1 MIFKFLFSFSLLIF
15 PVISFSQSSVIEL
28 NWTDLLEGTWNNQTY
43 KAPTINGI
51 PLDIAAPNYYYAQKV
66 KSTGNATLQNATYV
80 PASLEEINFLSQF
93 NINIPE
99 SLKYDLKIT
108 KAAQENFI
116 SFSCCPFMN
125 QEGIIQKLISFS
137 VDYTPQ
143 NQNLAYEKDFVTN
156 SVLKEGSGFWYKIAV
171 PKDGVYKIDKAFL
184 TSIGVDVSTLSPN
197 HLHIY
202 GNGDGMLPEENW
214 INRTDD
220 LAQNAIT
227 IVGGA
232 DGVFNDQDYVLFYG
246 SGPHRWYANGTVEF
260 DQKRNAY
267 SDKSYYFININPN
280 TLPLYIQNSV
290 DDGLPA
296 STVISEYNY
305 RDVYEVDTKSL
316 VGGGQRWYGDL
327 FDVELEKSFSF
338 YIPDLIPN
346 EPIVFKTA
354 IATNALSSAGTSQKY
369 YCNGT
374 LLTNVALPVISYDYV
389 RSNKTH
395 IYSNPSSSS
404 LDFKISITRDSPTTL
419 TYLDR
424 ILVNTKRN
432 LTFLGT
438 QFGFRNISTIDSTIK
453 AEYQIGAFP
462 TAGFVWDV
470 TNNKVPVKLTG
481 SNVSGVFSFTKN
493 LFLSEFIAS
502 NGSAFYTP
510 EKIGNVAYQNLHS
523 LPQAD
528 YLIVSHPNFIQ
539 QAERLAN
546 LHRDEGMIVHVVTP
560 DQIYNEFSSG
570 SPDAVG
576 IRMFMKMFY
585 DRAVLSSDPLLYP
598 KYLLLF
604 GDGTYDPKDR
614 IEGNNNFILT
624 YQVESSENHI
634 NAMVTDDF
642 FGMLN
647 DNEAI
652 NPTDMVDIGIG
663 RLVVSDNTQAKQQV
677 DKIEHYLKNG
687 SNLFASNTSNCCLD
701 STTNGTFGDWRLKFI
716 QIADDEEG
724 GYFINTDTEPQY
736 DMVKLNHREMNCDKL
751 YLDAYPQQTSAGGQ
765 RCPEVFSAITDRVE
779 RGALIVNY
787 VGHGGEV
794 GLAEERVVTIPQIQS
809 WGNINALHLFVSATC
824 EFTKYD
830 DPERVSAGEWLSLN
844 PIGGAI
850 ALMTTTRSVFFGV
863 NSATGLA
870 FYNNVFERDTNQLPR
885 TFGTIMMIT
894 KNQSGSSDNK
904 RSFTLIG
911 DPALRIALPR
921 LEIVTDSIN
930 GQYLTIID
938 TLNAL
943 SKVTVKGHVTDNN
956 GALQSNYNGYLL
968 PSVFDKV
975 KNYITLGQDDT
986 SPNINYELQRN
997 IVYKGKSTIQ
1007 NGRFEFSFIVPKDIA
1022 LHMGTGK
1029 ISYYAFNGLV
1039 DAAGLDTTFIIG
1051 GINPNG
1057 IVDNLGPTID
1067 LFLNDDRFIDGG
1079 ITDATPVL
1087 FAKLF
1092 DENGINTV
1100 GTGIGHDLIAVV
1112 DENSAAPI
1120 ILNDYYSADLN
1131 TYQSGS
1137 IRYELPA
1144 LAEGSHTLT
1153 LKAWDVNN
1161 NSSLAKT
1168 NFVVKP
1174 TAKGAIDHLYN
1185 YPNPFTTST
1194 KFMFEH
1200 NQSCDQLDVQIQ
1212 IYSVSGRL
1220 VKTIQEKVATKGFR
1234 TEGISWDGRDDY
1246 GDQLAR
1252 GVYVYR
1258 LKLLTVEGIT
1268 AEKTEK
1274 LVILK

>member
-15 PVISFSQSSVIEL
+15 PLISFSQSSVIEL
-28 NWTDLLEGTWNNQTY
+28 NWTGQLEGTWNDQTY
-43 KAPTINGI
+43 KAPTINGV
-51 PLDIAAPNYYYAQKV
+51 PLDITAPNFYYSQKV
-66 KSTGNATLQNATYV
+66 KSPGIVTLENVAFV
-80 PASLEEINFLSQF
+80 PASLDEINFLSQF
-93 NINIPE
+93 DINIPG
-99 SLKYDLKIT
+99 SLKYDLKIAL
-108 KAAQENFI
+108 AARENFI
-116 SFSCCPFMN
+116 SFSCFPFVN
-125 QEGIIQKLISFS
+125 QNGIIQKLVSFS
-137 VDYTPQ
+137 F
-143 NQNLAYEKDFVTN
+143 NQTVQSQQLSIEKDFVTN

-171 PKDGVYKIDKAFL
+171 AKDGIYKIDKAFL
-184 TSIGVDVSTLSPN
+184 TSIGIDVSTLNPN
-197 HLHIY
+197 HLHIF
-202 GNGDGMLPEENW
+202 GNGEGMLPEENW
-214 INRTDD
+214 IYRTDD
-220 LAQNAIT
+220 LAQNAVT
-227 IVGGA
+227 IVGAA
-232 DGVFNDQDYVLFYG
+232 DGVFNDEDFLLFYG
-246 SGPHRWYANGTVEF
+246 SGPHKWYANGTVEF

-267 SDKSYYFININPN
+267 SDKSYYFINVNPN

-338 YIPDLIPN
+338 YIPDLLSN

-354 IATNALSSAGTSQKY
+354 IATNATNSAGTAQKY

-374 LLTNVALPVISYDYV
+374 LLTNVALPLTSYDYV
-389 RSNKTH
+389 RSAKTH
-395 IYSNPSSSS
+395 IYSNPSSPS

-424 ILVNTKRN
+424 ILVNTKRS
-432 LTFLGT
+432 LTFFGT
-438 QFGFRNISTIDSTIK
+438 QFGFRSISTIDSTLK
-453 AEYQIGAFP
+453 AEYQIAAFP
-462 TAGFVWDV
+462 SSGFVWDV
-470 TNNKVPVKLTG
+470 TNNKVPVLITG
-481 SNVSGVFSFTKN
+481 NNASGIFSFTKK
-493 LFLSEFIAS
+493 LILSEFIAS
-502 NGSAFYTP
+502 NGYAFYTP
-510 EKIGNVAYQNLHS
+510 EKIASVAYQNLHG
-523 LPQAD
+523 LPLAD
-528 YLIVSHPNFIQ
+528 YLIVAHPNFIQ

-546 LHRDEGMIVHVVTP
+546 LHRNEGLIVHVVSP
-560 DQIYNEFSSG
+560 EQIYNEFSSG
-570 SPDAVG
+570 TPDAVG

-585 DRAVLSSDPLLYP
+585 DRAIISSDPLTP

-624 YQVESSENHI
+624 YQVVSSENHI

-652 NPTDMVDIGIG
+652 NPTDMLDIGIG

-687 SNLFASNTSNCCLD
+687 SNLFASNISNCCLD

-736 DMVKLNHREMNCDKL
+736 DLVKLNHREMNCDKL

-765 RCPEVFSAITDRVE
+765 RYPEVYNAITDRVE

-830 DPERVSAGEWLSLN
+830 DPKRVSAGEWLSLN
-844 PIGGAI
+844 PLGGAI

-870 FYNNVFERDTNQLPR
+870 FYNNVFERDANQLPR
-885 TFGTIMMIT
+885 TFGTIMMLT

-930 GQYLTIID
+930 GQYLTVID

-943 SKVTVKGHVTDNN
+943 SKVTIKGHVTDNN
-956 GALQSNYNGYLL
+956 GTLQANYNGYLL
-968 PSVFDKV
+968 PSVFDKA
-975 KNYITLGQDDT
+975 KNFITLGQDDT

-997 IVYKGKSTIQ
+997 IVYKGKSSIQ

-1022 LHMGTGK
+1022 LNLGSGK
-1029 ISYYAFNGLV
+1029 ISYYAFNGQI
-1039 DAAGLDTTFIIG
+1039 DAAGVDTTFIIG
-1051 GINPNG
+1051 GIDPNG

-1079 ITDATPVL
+1079 LTDATPVI

-1112 DENSAAPI
+1112 DDNSSSPI
-1120 ILNDYYSADLN
+1120 ILNDYYSSDLN

-1137 IRYELPA
+1137 IRYELPTLSDGA
-1144 LAEGSHTLT
+1144 HTLS

-1174 TAKGAIDHLYN
+1174 TTKGAIDRLYN

-1200 NQSCDQLDVQIQ
+1200 NQSCDQLEVQIQ

-1258 LKLLTVEGIT
+1258 LKLLTSEGVT